1 MLSIDDKLP
10 DFTLNAMVDS
20 KSMDKCFKV
29 ISNKDFQGK
38 WLCLFF
44 WPMDFTFVCPTE
56 IATFGAKE
64 AEFRKRKCEVV
75 GCSVDSEFVHLA
87 WKEQN
92 KLLRENVNFPMMADV
107 KRELCQAL
115 GILNAGGVANRA
127 TFIINPD
134 GIIKFASVTDGKVGR
149 NVDEV
154 IRVLDALQTD
164 KLCPCGWKVGEP
176 TL

>member
-1 MLSIDDKLP
+1 
-10 DFTLNAMVDS
+10 
-20 KSMDKCFKV
+20 
-29 ISNKDFQGK
+29 
-38 WLCLFF
+38 
-44 WPMDFTFVCPTE
+44 
-56 IATFGAKE
+56 
-64 AEFRKRKCEVV
+64 
-75 GCSVDSEFVHLA
+75 
-87 WKEQN
+87 
-92 KLLRENVNFPMMADV
+92 MMADV

-164 KLCPCGWKVGEP
+164 KLCPCGWTAGEP